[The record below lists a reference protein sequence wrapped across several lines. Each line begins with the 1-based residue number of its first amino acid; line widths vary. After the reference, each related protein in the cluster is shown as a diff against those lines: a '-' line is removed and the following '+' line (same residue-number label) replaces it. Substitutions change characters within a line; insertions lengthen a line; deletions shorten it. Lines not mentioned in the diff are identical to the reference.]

1 MVLPFHVCILFTLIG
16 ILAINDSMTLER
28 IFTMV
33 KLAELLNHIDMNMVG
48 MRKFLSGMVDVEKI
62 DFVDNFY
69 RARQKL

>member
-1 MVLPFHVCILFTLIG
+1 MLPFHVCNLFTFIG